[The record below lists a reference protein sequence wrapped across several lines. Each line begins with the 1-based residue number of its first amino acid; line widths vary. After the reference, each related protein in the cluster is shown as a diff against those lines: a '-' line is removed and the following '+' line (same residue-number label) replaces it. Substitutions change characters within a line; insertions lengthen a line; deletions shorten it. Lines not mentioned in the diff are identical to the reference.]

1 MENKIEKLNEFIKK
15 WEHFRINNINYWTPV
30 FLEEEAQSCYDE
42 ANELFDIGDIQPVGW
57 SNDNEIGYTISEFEN
72 MVANLVECAI
82 NELKNIENK
91 EKLDVDNDGE
101 YKFEKS
107 ACTSI
112 VRVEQE
118 KLNKIFYS
126 VWIKERNFYKKF
138 YLDEYEVCEN
148 KWFIKFKKIKES
160 KDV

>member
-15 WEHFRINNINYWTPV
+15 WEHFEINNISDWIPV
-30 FLEEEAQSCYDE
+30 LLEDEIQSCYDQ
-42 ANELFDIGDIQPVGW
+42 ASELFDIGDLECVRW
-57 SNDNEIGYTISEFEN
+57 NNENGIGYTISEFEN

-82 NELKNIENK
+82 DELNIIKNK
-91 EKLDVDNDGE
+91 EKLADDNDGD

-148 KWFIKFKKIKES
+148 KWFIKFKKMEN